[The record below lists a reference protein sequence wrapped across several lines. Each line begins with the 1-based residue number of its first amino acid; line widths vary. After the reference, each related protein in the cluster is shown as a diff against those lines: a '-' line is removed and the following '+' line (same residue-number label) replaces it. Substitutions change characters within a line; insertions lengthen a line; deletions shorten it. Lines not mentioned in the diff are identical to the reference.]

1 MYAGRFSYDQQNV
14 HDEQQW
20 ANQVSYPSQQHYS
33 QQYNYP
39 PPNQHDRF
47 QNNGAGYP
55 QQGGRGGG
63 YPQNY
68 SGSGFQQ
75 RGGYGIGGGPPRYQ
89 HQMSHQNSRWSR
101 LDESGGG
108 GGGGHG
114 GLATNWEQQGPENP
128 DLEAELFSR

>member
-20 ANQVSYPSQQHYS
+20 ANQASYQQQPSQQHYNS

-39 PPNQHDRF
+39 PPNQQDRF

-55 QQGGRGGG
+55 QQGGRGGYQQGGYSSG
-63 YPQNY
+63 YPQ
-68 SGSGFQQ
+68 QQ
-75 RGGYGIGGGPPRYQ
+75 GAGYRPRYQ
-89 HQMSHQNSRWSR
+89 QQHSYQNSRWSR

-108 GGGGHG
+108 GGGGG
-114 GLATNWEQQGPENP
+114 GLATNWEQQGPANAE
-128 DLEAELFSR
+128 LEAELFSR